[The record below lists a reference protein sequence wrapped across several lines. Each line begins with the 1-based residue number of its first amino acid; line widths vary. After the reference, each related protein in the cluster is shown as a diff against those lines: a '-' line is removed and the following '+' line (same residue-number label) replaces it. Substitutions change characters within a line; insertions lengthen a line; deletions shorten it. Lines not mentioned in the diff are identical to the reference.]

1 MDDRGGAA
9 GFEGKKQGIACVG
22 KYVLVAGPE
31 EKNSKNIRWENTDM
45 IIYAKTPFILMI
57 NYYE

>member
-31 EKNSKNIRWENTDM
+31 EKNSKNIRWGNTVL
-45 IIYAKTPFILMI
+45 II
-57 NYYE
+57 